1 MRSSSLIRLRSLT
14 KIVFLKILSFYDAVC
29 DFSDDFTVISI
40 SPPPGVG
47 LFVPKPV
54 LGIFNGGTNYKD

>member
-29 DFSDDFTVISI
+29 DFTVISI